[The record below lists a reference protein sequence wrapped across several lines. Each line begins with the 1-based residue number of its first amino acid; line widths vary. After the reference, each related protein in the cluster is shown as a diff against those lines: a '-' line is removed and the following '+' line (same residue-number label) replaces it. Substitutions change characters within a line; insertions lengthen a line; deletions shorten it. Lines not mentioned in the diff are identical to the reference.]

1 FIAEPIW
8 RLKINLE
15 QYYDEA
21 EKNGWPDLHNRGKF
35 KYGWDAEKKRGILI
49 AKMTHIMKDS
59 RNTKELERVA
69 LGAELGWSYYG
80 GFGFAP
86 LLGNPGEKLPA
97 DMIVPFDLLR
107 ERGAAIVGTAEEVAE
122 QILKI
127 KTECGFKDF
136 NFVGWFEMGG
146 FAAEEIEEQMHLFS
160 EQVLP
165 ILRRECGPSPWQQRA
180 SN

>member
-1 FIAEPIW
+1 MTPPRCAWLAVLALALSAAP
-8 RLKINLE
+8 
-15 QYYDEA
+15 A
-21 EKNGWPDLHNRGKF
+21 
-35 KYGWDAEKKRGILI
+35 DAQIYPGMIRSG
-49 AKMTHIMKDS
+49 
-59 RNTKELERVA
+59 
-69 LGAELGWSYYG
+69 YG

-127 KTECGFKDF
+127 KTECGFEDF

-146 FAAEEIEEQMHLFS
+146 FAPEEIEEQMHLFS

-180 SN
+180 SNGAVAVAARA